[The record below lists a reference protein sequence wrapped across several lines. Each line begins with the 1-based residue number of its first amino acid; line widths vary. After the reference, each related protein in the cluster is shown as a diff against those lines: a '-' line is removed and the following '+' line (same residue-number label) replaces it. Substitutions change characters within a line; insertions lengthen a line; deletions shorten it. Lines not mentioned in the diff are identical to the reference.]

1 MEGSTAKNGN
11 EYIEFLEKQFTT
23 EYLTNH
29 ADTLYWNYDLGE
41 TVKKT
46 IPKSVVQETC
56 DTIKKD
62 KMDYL
67 QSRLLVEE
75 NVISDDYITD
85 D

>member
-41 TVKKT
+41 TVKKNHS
-46 IPKSVVQETC
+46 KVCCSGNMRYH
-56 DTIKKD
+56 KKD